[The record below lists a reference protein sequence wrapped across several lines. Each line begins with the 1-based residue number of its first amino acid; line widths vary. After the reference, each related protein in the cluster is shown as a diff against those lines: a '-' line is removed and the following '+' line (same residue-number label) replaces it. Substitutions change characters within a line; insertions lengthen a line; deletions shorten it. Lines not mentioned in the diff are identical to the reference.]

1 MSSILAGG
9 GTVDLL
15 IRWSIVA
22 VPVVGYGLLH
32 WHARPA
38 GRPAGRHHASR
49 HQSDRQRAR
58 R

>member
-1 MSSILAGG
+1 MSSIMAGG

-22 VPVVGYGLLH
+22 VPVVGYGLLR
-32 WHARPA
+32 WHARA
-38 GRPAGRHHASR
+38 GGRLAGRHHAGR
-49 HQSDRQRAR
+49 HQLDRQRAR

>member
-22 VPVVGYGLLH
+22 VPVVGYSLLH
-32 WHARPA
+32 WHARAA
-38 GRPAGRHHASR
+38 GGPGGRHRASR
-49 HQSDRQRAR
+49 HQYRRRAR